1 MSDTQLGVNEV
12 EETTQ
17 ASPEPEQQPSE
28 VAPQEDAEKQVESG
42 TTQKNEEINA
52 PPKDNKAWAAMRVE
66 NKQLKKAVEESGVD
80 AEYLEQLRGITRTQE
95 AQPRFS
101 PVSPDTDLDTVT
113 QSINDARHEAYQTR
127 QEMSRMKA
135 QMEERE
141 DLDAMKAFPRLK
153 TDDVFQQ
160 IVAEKKLAA
169 RVLGRNRS
177 TLEIAREVDKFL
189 SRSEEQVALRAGEEA
204 VARETAKRQASTE
217 AQSNT
222 SSGRSAYTS
231 DELSLRARKGDRSA
245 QVEKAKALI
254 ADLDF

>member
-1 MSDTQLGVNEV
+1 MSDTQLGEQEV
-12 EETTQ
+12 EQTTQ
-17 ASPEPEQQPSE
+17 ASPEPEQQPNE
-28 VAPQEDAEKQVESG
+28 VAPQEDVEKQPETETG
-42 TTQKNEEINA
+42 NNEEIDA
-52 PPKDNKAWAAMRVE
+52 PPKDNKAWAALRVE

-80 AEYLEQLRGITRTQE
+80 AEYLEQLRGINKPVE
-95 AQPRFS
+95 VQPQYKQIT
-101 PVSPDTDLDTVT
+101 PDTDLDTVT
-113 QSINDARHEAYQTR
+113 QTINQAQHEAYQSR
-127 QEMSRMKA
+127 QEIARMRA

-141 DLDAMKAFPRLK
+141 DLDAMQAYPRLK

-177 TLEIAREVDKFL
+177 TLEIAREVDKLL

-217 AQSNT
+217 VQSNT
-222 SSGRSAYTS
+222 SSGRSAYTN